1 MKKAIILAGNYG
13 SGKTQI
19 AVNLALACAKKGKT
33 VLVDMD
39 VLNPYYRSSDYE
51 DILNKNGIKLIKPI
65 YANTQVDL
73 PSISPEVYTA
83 FNYDYA
89 VFDGGGDPVGATVFG
104 SIADRFQKETVFF
117 AYVVNTRRPLQQ
129 DVRHITDMMYEIQKA
144 VCLPVNGFIN
154 NTNLGEETVAEN
166 IYEGDAI
173 LKEVSKKTGINT
185 VLATVREDLADSI
198 KGLQYPVFPIKIYT
212 RLPWDDVD

>member
-19 AVNLALACAKKGKT
+19 AVNLALAYAKKGKT

-39 VLNPYYRSSDYE
+39 VVNPYYRSSDYE

-104 SIADRFQKETVFF
+104 SIADRFQKETVF
-117 AYVVNTRRPLQQ
+117 
-129 DVRHITDMMYEIQKA
+129 
-144 VCLPVNGFIN
+144 CLLY
-154 NTNLGEETVAEN
+154 T
-166 IYEGDAI
+166 
-173 LKEVSKKTGINT
+173 
-185 VLATVREDLADSI
+185 SI
-198 KGLQYPVFPIKIYT
+198 IE
-212 RLPWDDVD
+212 